1 VAASLFALALAGC
14 DALRGVGE
22 LEQAIAREQAAITA
36 YSAAVPEADRLA
48 AVFAEALG
56 RAREHAARRVYRED
70 LAAHAMPAGKAW
82 VEALRAMPGQDSAEL
97 AGLHTPLVSAADGL
111 VAALAAVVATGDD
124 AGPEAF
130 AVREADVEARLL
142 ALREAEG
149 RSEVDADREVDAA
162 IDRLVHHAG
171 WCDKFEQIYGGT
183 NPVASHHFN
192 VSTVEALGVVTILG
206 SKRSGLLG
214 LVSTVAPVIALGNA
228 AIVVVEGAPGFTAVE
243 LAEVLATSDLP
254 GGVVNILTG
263 SVDELLPH
271 VASHAEGDGVFGVGL
286 SDEQRRLVGQKAA
299 DTVKRTFFIDDAD
312 LDGWAAEAAEGP
324 WWIAPFTEVK
334 TAWHPIG
341 L

>member
-1 VAASLFALALAGC
+1 MTQPAAGRLAVLKTWKMFIGGAFPRSESGRY
-14 DALRGVGE
+14 LRMTRQDGSFMGN
-22 LEQAIAREQAAITA
+22 LCRASRKDYREAVQAATKA
-36 YSAAVPEADRLA
+36 QPAW
-48 AVFAEALG
+48 
-56 RAREHAARRVYRED
+56 AARTAFNRSQILYR
-70 LAAHAMPAGKAW
+70 M
-82 VEALRAMPGQDSAEL
+82 AEML
-97 AGLHTPLVSAADGL
+97 
-111 VAALAAVVATGDD
+111 
-124 AGPEAF
+124 
-130 AVREADVEARLL
+130 EARRETM
-142 ALREAEG
+142 ARVLREAEG
-149 RSEVDADREVDAA
+149 RSEVDAAREVDAA

-171 WCDKFEQIYGGT
+171 WCDKFEQVFGGT

-263 SVDELLPH
+263 AVDELLPH

-299 DTVKRTFFIDDAD
+299 DTVKRTHFVDDAD
-312 LDGWAAEAAEGP
+312 LDGWASEAAEGP